1 VSRVRPAIR
10 GLIFDFDGLILE
22 TEEPDYQAW
31 QEVYSAFGCTL
42 PLAKWATHIGTA
54 AAIFNPYDELEAQ
67 LGRPVD
73 RAAIR
78 AQRRRRFADL
88 VAARAVLPGVLE
100 YLTDAERLGL
110 RLGVASSSSR
120 EWVVGHLGRLGLT
133 DRFAAIACADEVSH
147 TKPDPALYLVA
158 LTALDL
164 RADEAIALEDS
175 PNGIA
180 AAKRA
185 GLYCVA
191 VPNALTRH
199 LPLEAADLRL
209 ASLADLPLSLLVEKI
224 QQGQDGVSAYAE

>member
-1 VSRVRPAIR
+1 MSLPRPAIR
-10 GLIFDFDGLILE
+10 GLVFDFDGLILE

-54 AAIFNPYDELEAQ
+54 EATFNPYDELEAQ

-88 VAARAVLPGVLE
+88 VAAQAVLPGVLE
-100 YLTDAERLGL
+100 YLTVAERLGL

-120 EWVVGHLGRLGLT
+120 EWVVGHLGRLGLA
-133 DRFAAIACADEVSH
+133 DRFATIACADEAPH
-147 TKPDPALYLVA
+147 TKPDPALYLVV

-175 PNGIA
+175 PNGIV

-191 VPNALTRH
+191 VPNAMTRH